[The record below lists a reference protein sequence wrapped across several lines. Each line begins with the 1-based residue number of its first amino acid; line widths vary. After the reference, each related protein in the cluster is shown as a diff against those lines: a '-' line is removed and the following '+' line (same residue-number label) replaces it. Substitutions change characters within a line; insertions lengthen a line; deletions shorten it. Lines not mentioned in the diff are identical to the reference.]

1 MVWMYVKYLSCYF
14 LKYKQFIFQHMV
26 LFCFWFCLFK
36 WIYVFE
42 HVKKKM
48 LDADIEKEKENKT
61 KQKSDL
67 SPAARYCDL
76 QLDLDRIS
84 TSNLI
89 WNLMWILLF
98 EPAQPG
104 ILVLN
109 HARTESYTPVYKS
122 FIFSRPHCSYRKELW
137 YIECK
142 RIVLGKPWIALF
154 ERDWDL
160 CPKSIR
166 KKTELEPDCACCWI
180 HRGEIDEWG

>member
-1 MVWMYVKYLSCYF
+1 
-14 LKYKQFIFQHMV
+14 MV
-26 LFCFWFCLFK
+26 LFCFWFGLLK

-48 LDADIEKEKENKT
+48 FDADIEKEKKR
-61 KQKSDL
+61 KIKSDL

-104 ILVLN
+104 ILELN
-109 HARTESYTPVYKS
+109 HARIKNMLSYT
-122 FIFSRPHCSYRKELW
+122 
-137 YIECK
+137 
-142 RIVLGKPWIALF
+142 RI
-154 ERDWDL
+154 
-160 CPKSIR
+160 
-166 KKTELEPDCACCWI
+166 
-180 HRGEIDEWG
+180 